1 MIPRALLAWR
11 PRKACDKGAQG
22 PGLGVSRVV
31 SRVLR
36 AADSSAQDRGGSQA
50 ALPWTFPSTVPS
62 RRGASSPVAAFAFCH
77 SSGV

>member
-1 MIPRALLAWR
+1 MIPRALLAWQ
-11 PRKACDKGAQG
+11 PRKACEMGAKG
-22 PGLGVSRVV
+22 PGLGVSRI
-31 SRVLR
+31 LR
-36 AADSSAQDRGGSQA
+36 AADSSAKDRGGSQA